1 MVACWLVAEA
11 CCGCRERDE
20 CRRISP
26 SRHGRDCFRAFFR
39 RERYELRRIS
49 LSWHGRDCF
58 RAFSRC
64 ERNGGTVLSR
74 SRAEAH
80 LRDGEN
86 CGNTALLLLWR
97 KGDIAETGAFAFRG
111 GQVLCG
117 GSTLSKCAVRQPY
130 GAAHL
135 ASVHGGGTGAAVP
148 CTHRCRNGEEWPF
161 GALCVRRN
169 ALLPALSCTL
179 RSRRD
184 GLARGEGI
192 WLPRRGDM
200 AAAARE
206 TVAAAFPPRLP

>member
-11 CCGCRERDE
+11 CCGCRERNE
-20 CRRISP
+20 CRRISL
-26 SRHGRDCFRAFFR
+26 SRHGIG
-39 RERYELRRIS
+39 YY
-49 LSWHGRDCF
+49 W
-58 RAFSRC
+58 AFSRC

-117 GSTLSKCAVRQPY
+117 GSTLSKCAVCRHI

-135 ASVHGGGTGAAVP
+135 ASVHGGGAGAAVP

-184 GLARGEGI
+184 GLRSRRNGHARGEGI
-192 WLPRRGDM
+192 WLPRRGRRLRQRSHP
-200 AAAARE
+200 AAMSESGSIFARGRE
-206 TVAAAFPPRLP
+206 KED